1 MKKERYYYK
10 KFLDIDKLKS
20 LKDMIVHKY
29 LIYLN
34 VISFTCLF
42 PPIITTFTGYNLHDT
57 FSLILFILY
66 FIIFIVNFIL
76 SIKLILL
83 ERTNKILKNKFM
95 IYIYTCFYFFL
106 SLIFTILP
114 IWTTTSIITS
124 KEIVETEINP
134 IFFITIYIPL
144 YIGFTIF
151 FSHAFTYAI
160 SDYSKFLIKKKKD
173 HGDDNTTSY
182 M

>member
-1 MKKERYYYK
+1 MLNKWKKLLPR
-10 KFLDIDKLKS
+10 
-20 LKDMIVHKY
+20 
-29 LIYLN
+29 LINNSIEIFYFILTL
-34 VISFTCLF
+34 S
-42 PPIITTFTGYNLHDT
+42 PIITTFTGYNLHDT

-83 ERTNKILKNKFM
+83 ERTNKILKNKSM

-114 IWTTTSIITS
+114 IWTTTPIITS
-124 KEIVETEINP
+124 EEIVETKINP

-144 YIGFTIF
+144 YVGFTIF

-160 SDYSKFLIKKKKD
+160 SDYSKFLIKRKKD
-173 HGDDNTTSY
+173 YGDDNTTSY